1 MRVSKIDVLDFGK
14 QSRLTALQ
22 VLQQCATRLLSRMP
36 HAWNKAMQSS
46 LHKGGIQ
53 QITQW
58 PFHLLV
64 VETCSI
70 TLQTADMPDPI
81 QHISMQEHIAA
92 DAPERRAPVKG
103 GMLVADGRQ
112 QSLHSRM
119 AIVVSQQI
127 HPRCRRI
134 QSNRFLQPCG
144 CSIQRGIETAKLTP
158 AEIKHV
164 SAKNNRLCCGNRIGI
179 LIPVPLTNRT
189 VTKQMQV
196 REKESGHNVVSPV

>member
-1 MRVSKIDVLDFGK
+1 MTWCLENGLPSRPITCNYHLCGDDQASWRACFERGDSRHLRNIERGGLERRISNSRTGVVKVETVKLVTQHRNMRVSKIDVLDFWK

-92 DAPERRAPVKG
+92 DAPERSSHA
-103 GMLVADGRQ
+103 AAA
-112 QSLHSRM
+112 SSEASRLP
-119 AIVVSQQI
+119 S
-127 HPRCRRI
+127 
-134 QSNRFLQPCG
+134 
-144 CSIQRGIETAKLTP
+144 
-158 AEIKHV
+158 
-164 SAKNNRLCCGNRIGI
+164 
-179 LIPVPLTNRT
+179 
-189 VTKQMQV
+189 
-196 REKESGHNVVSPV
+196 